1 MQAVQ
6 DCCPESACP
15 VQTCAVH
22 HWVWDS
28 FVQDGAMVR
37 EELGELVQSLRAADQ
52 ESIPEAQ
59 APAAEAAEAAVC
71 PLETLESGDKQ
82 VRTLAQILKT
92 SRTSA

>member
-28 FVQDGAMVR
+28 FVQDRAMVR
-37 EELGELVQSLRAADQ
+37 EDLGELVQSLRAADQ

-59 APAAEAAEAAVC
+59 APAAEAAEAAVWSLGRSRFGLWLRFSSTC
-71 PLETLESGDKQ
+71 G
-82 VRTLAQILKT
+82 KT